1 MQEELVDVLLHA
13 VVFVGYTIAS
23 ALFAGF
29 GVLFE
34 YRGYLSMLGGETVI
48 AAWIGVL
55 GIAMLG
61 LSYLIIT
68 DKATIAFSELQARL

>member
-13 VVFVGYTIAS
+13 VVFVGYTVAS

-34 YRGYLSMLGGETVI
+34 YRGYLSIAGGDTFV
-48 AAWIGVL
+48 AAWIGFL
-55 GIAMLG
+55 GLVMLG

-68 DKATIAFSELQARL
+68 DKATVALSELQATL

>member
-1 MQEELVDVLLHA
+1 MQEELLDVLLHA
-13 VVFVGYTIAS
+13 VVFVRYTVAS

-34 YRGYLSMLGGETVI
+34 YRGYLSILGGDTFV
-48 AAWIGVL
+48 AAWIGFL
-55 GIAMLG
+55 GIVMLG